1 MSPEDM
7 EFHRNLYFGIAK
19 CIASVDP
26 EYQAG
31 LCRDFRIN
39 PKDVAAAALTRPQ
52 REGKVCGYHDG
63 CPPDGP
69 VCHLCEHLQT

>member
-7 EFHRNLYFGIAK
+7 EFHRKLYFGIAK

-26 EYQAG
+26 EYQAE

-39 PKDVAAAALTRPQ
+39 PKDVAAAALTRPLRQ
-52 REGKVCGYHDG
+52 EQEG
-63 CPPDGP
+63 
-69 VCHLCEHLQT
+69 

>member
-7 EFHRNLYFGIAK
+7 EFHRKLYFGIAK

-26 EYQAG
+26 EYQAE

-39 PKDVAAAALTRPQ
+39 PKDVAAAALTRP
-52 REGKVCGYHDG
+52 KCGDG
-63 CPPDGP
+63 
-69 VCHLCEHLQT
+69 Q